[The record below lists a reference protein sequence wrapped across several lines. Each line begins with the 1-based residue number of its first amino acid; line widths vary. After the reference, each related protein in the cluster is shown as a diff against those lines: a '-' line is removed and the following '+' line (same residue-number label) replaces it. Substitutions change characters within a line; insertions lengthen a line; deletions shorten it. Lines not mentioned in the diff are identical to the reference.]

1 MHSLDF
7 LEQYGFFPF
16 RRAHGSMTK
25 PHLSL
30 RFREAEF
37 HIDSSRGKKGYNII
51 THAHSDHYGKGNVR
65 NRNAIASHETARIL
79 EELTGRKF
87 AGSTF
92 SIGDKLE
99 IGGIEI
105 STHETHH
112 MYGSAAFLFKSESRI
127 LVTGDVKDYS
137 SLPKCDVLICEATYG
152 SPADIFKE
160 EIHRVVEE
168 ACGSYYGVYPV
179 GKAQRIGKLLN
190 DNGIDFSAEERI
202 AGLCRLFG
210 IEVADEGEVHLT
222 TTRKIY
228 EYSGKKY
235 ILTAQRFYRLPRIV
249 VSDHLDYRGLI
260 NMVEH
265 CKPEAVIFY
274 HGRPTTRLLEDVRGM
289 GVEVATLNDLE
300 RLSP

>member
-7 LEQYGFFPF
+7 LEHFGFFPF
-16 RRAHGSMTK
+16 RRAHGSLTK

-30 RFREAEF
+30 RFRETEF
-37 HIDSSRGKKGYNII
+37 HIDSSRGKRGYNII

-65 NRNAIASHETARIL
+65 NRNAIASHETALIL

-92 SIGDKLE
+92 SVGDKLE
-99 IGGIEI
+99 LDGIRI
-105 STHETHH
+105 STYETHH
-112 MYGSAAFLFKSESRI
+112 MHGSAAFLFKSDSRI

-137 SLPKCDVLICEATYG
+137 SLPRCDVLICEATYG
-152 SPADIFKE
+152 NPVDIFNE

-168 ACGSYYGVYPV
+168 AYGSFYGVYPV

-190 DNGIDFSAEERI
+190 ENGIGFSAEERI
-202 AGLCRLFG
+202 ARLCELFG
-210 IEVADEGEVHLT
+210 IEVAEEGEVHLT

-228 EYSGKKY
+228 ECSGKKY

-249 VSDHLDYRGLI
+249 VSDHLDYKGLI
-260 NMVEH
+260 EMVEY
-265 CKPEAVIFY
+265 CRPEAVIFY
-274 HGRPTTRLLEDVRGM
+274 HGKPTSRLLEDVEEM
-289 GVEVATLNDLE
+289 GVGVATLDNLE